1 MPKIPSRNEQR
12 EGKKEKKRSYDKF
25 EDKKQTQREIL
36 SRIFVIVHICFGF
49 KHGLIG
55 HER

>member
-1 MPKIPSRNEQR
+1 MHKIPSRNEQR

-36 SRIFVIVHICFGF
+36 NRIFVIVHICFGF
-49 KHGLIG
+49 KYGLIG